1 MISILECCRKHSIQL
16 KHIKRWNNYIILYG
30 ENGDYLLK
38 EKGNNKEKLYSTFES
53 IHYPYYLPLI
63 SSNKDS
69 YELYPY
75 FEEEVYDNNIKSKEF
90 LKGLILLHKESIYYD
105 EISDIYIKE
114 FYNKIKKDIEEQF
127 QFYLN
132 LQNNIE
138 VEGFPR
144 LDYYY
149 FLLNVSSFYKILT
162 IALDKLELWKNLEI
176 KKVRKALVI
185 HKDSLSNFS
194 YSSKKCYFID
204 FSECSHDLLI
214 KDFISFYQANLFHTD
229 MIECFH
235 IYQSYLSFSYDEKV
249 LFFCLI
255 SIPIKVTFTDNIY
268 QNIIVIQ
275 NRVNYIEK
283 TLQFLLE
290 EDKENQKT
298 DEEEFK

>member
-1 MISILECCRKHSIQL
+1 MISILECCRQHSIKIKQV
-16 KHIKRWNNYIILYG
+16 KRWNNYIIIYG

-38 EKGNNKEKLYSTFES
+38 EKDKDKEKIYFTLES
-53 IHYPYYLPLI
+53 IKYPYYLPLLN
-63 SSNKDS
+63 SYQDS
-69 YELYPY
+69 YELYYY
-75 FEEEVYDNNIKSKEF
+75 FDDEVFDNNIKGKEF

-114 FYNKIKKDIEEQF
+114 YYDKIKKTIDEQF

-149 FLLNVSSFYKILT
+149 LLLNISFFYKILT
-162 IALDKLELWKNLEI
+162 IALDKLELWKSLDI
-176 KKVRKALVI
+176 RKVRKALVL

-194 YSSKKCYFID
+194 YSSKKSYFID

-214 KDFISFYQANLFHTD
+214 RDLISFYQENLFQTD

-235 IYQSYLSFSYDEKV
+235 TYQSFIPFSYDERV

-255 SIPIKVTFTDNIY
+255 SIPIKIEFTDNIY
-268 QNIIVIQ
+268 QNIVVIQ
-275 NRVNYIEK
+275 NRLNYIEK

-290 EDKENQKT
+290 EDKENQKA
-298 DEEEFK
+298 DEEKFK

>member
-1 MISILECCRKHSIQL
+1 MSNISDCCRKYSIKAKQV
-16 KHIKRWNNYIILYG
+16 KRWNNYIIIYG
-30 ENGDYLLK
+30 EDGSYLLK
-38 EKGNNKEKLYSTFES
+38 EKDNDKEKLYSTLES
-53 IHYPYYLPLI
+53 IQYPYYLPLLN
-63 SSNKDS
+63 SYQDS

-105 EISDIYIKE
+105 DVSNIDIND
-114 FYNKIKKDIEEQF
+114 FYDKIRKDIDEQL

-144 LDYYY
+144 IDYYY
-149 FLLNVSSFYKILT
+149 FLLNVSSFYKVLT
-162 IALDKLELWKNLEI
+162 IALDKLDLWKSLEI
-176 KKVRKALVI
+176 KKIRKALI
-185 HKDSLSNFS
+185 MHKDSLSNFS
-194 YSSKKCYFID
+194 YSSKKSYFID
-204 FSECSHDLLI
+204 FSECKHDLLI
-214 KDFISFYQANLFHTD
+214 NDFISFYQANLHQID

-235 IYQSYLSFSYDEKV
+235 IYQSYIPFSYDEKV
-249 LFFCLI
+249 LLFCLI
-255 SIPIKVTFTDNIY
+255 CIPIRITFTDNIY
-268 QNIIVIQ
+268 QNIVIIQ